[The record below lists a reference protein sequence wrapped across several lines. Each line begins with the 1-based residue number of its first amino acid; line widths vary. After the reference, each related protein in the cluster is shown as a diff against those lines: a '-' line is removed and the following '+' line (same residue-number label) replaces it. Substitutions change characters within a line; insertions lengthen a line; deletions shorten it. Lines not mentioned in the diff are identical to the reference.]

1 MPHVPAT
8 LWTIGSLILLVRQE
22 MAAHRLYIIIPRFL
36 ALIDE
41 LTNRGQLRRYGGH
54 VERVIRDSIYPP
66 PDHGMRPTPPPKQL
80 AEVQQPSYTLLLTT
94 KHLPRVETFHPRGSN
109 GWGYEIRP
117 FLAFPRDEGVFRRGR
132 PTRTSMSLYRGAN
145 LYHL

>member
-94 KHLPRVETFHPRGSN
+94 NIYQGLKLFIPEDLMAGDTRSVHFLLFPEMKEYFDEVVQRGHRCP
-109 GWGYEIRP
+109 YTVRK
-117 FLAFPRDEGVFRRGR
+117 
-132 PTRTSMSLYRGAN
+132 